1 MLNFA
6 LQMSKEPP
14 SRWGIALSN
23 ESDNNK
29 KKVYAL

>member
-1 MLNFA
+1 MLNFV

-14 SRWGIALSN
+14 SRWGIARSN